1 MFLGDK
7 MNKIY
12 FLLFFIVVVCGAY
25 IVGGRVEHEKCKAVA
40 ADDVATHQ
48 MKFIRL
54 QEDINAE
61 AVSRGGD
68 DIRRVLREKYTIAE

>member
-1 MFLGDK
+1 

-12 FLLFFIVVVCGAY
+12 FLLFFIVVVWGAY
-25 IVGGRVEHEKCKAVA
+25 IVGGRVASERCRGAV

-68 DIRRVLREKYTIAE
+68 DIRRVLREKYTIVE

>member
-1 MFLGDK
+1 

-12 FLLFFIVVVCGAY
+12 FLLFFIFVVCGAY
-25 IVGGRVEHEKCKAVA
+25 LVGGRVADAKCRATTAINTA
-40 ADDVATHQ
+40 AQQVE
-48 MKFIRL
+48 FIKL

>member
-1 MFLGDK
+1 

-25 IVGGRVEHEKCKAVA
+25 IVGGRVEHEKCKAVV

-48 MKFIRL
+48 IKFIRL

>member
-1 MFLGDK
+1 

-12 FLLFFIVVVCGAY
+12 FLLFFMFVLFGAY
-25 IVGGRVEHEKCKAVA
+25 IAGGRVATEKCRGMMVGDIA
-40 ADDVATHQ
+40 AKQ
-48 MKFIRL
+48 MEIIKI

-61 AVSRGGD
+61 AVSRGLG

>member
-1 MFLGDK
+1 

-12 FLLFFIVVVCGAY
+12 FLLFLIVVVGGAY
-25 IVGGRVEHEKCKAVA
+25 FVGGRVEHEKCKADA
-40 ADDVATHQ
+40 ADKVASHQ
-48 MKFIRL
+48 IQFIKL

-61 AVSRGGD
+61 AFSRRGD

>member
-1 MFLGDK
+1 QGGN
-7 MNKIY
+7 MNKLY

-25 IVGGRVEHEKCKAVA
+25 IVGGRVASEKCRGAVA
-40 ADDVATHQ
+40 NDIVAHQ

>member
-1 MFLGDK
+1 

-25 IVGGRVEHEKCKAVA
+25 FVGGRVGHEKCKAVV
-40 ADDVATHQ
+40 ADNVAIRQ
-48 MKFIRL
+48 IQFIKL

-68 DIRRVLREKYTIAE
+68 DIRCVLREKYTIAE

>member
-1 MFLGDK
+1 

-12 FLLFFIVVVCGAY
+12 FLLFLLVVVCGAY
-25 IVGGRVEHEKCKAVA
+25 FVGGRVEHEKCKADA
-40 ADDVATHQ
+40 ADKVASHQ
-48 MKFIRL
+48 IQFIKL

-61 AVSRGGD
+61 AFSRRGD

>member
-1 MFLGDK
+1 
-7 MNKIY
+7 
-12 FLLFFIVVVCGAY
+12 
-25 IVGGRVEHEKCKAVA
+25 VA
-40 ADDVATHQ
+40 NDIAAHQ

-54 QEDINAE
+54 QEGINAE